1 MLPKILTVDDEEMI
15 LEILEEIL
23 TEDGFFTVDTAING
37 KIGLEKANEEEY
49 RLILLDYRMPIMDG
63 GQFIKELRENSG
75 PNKNTPI
82 LLITANPE
90 QSQPS
95 IDQYEKIFLLVKPID
110 VAGLAESVSEAMMA
124 K

>member
-95 IDQYEKIFLLVKPID
+95 IDKYEKIFLLVKPID
-110 VAGLAESVSEAMMA
+110 VAGLAESVRQAMMA